1 MQISLLKAC
10 AQSTGAKYNIQK
22 SPYEQSPYCLITAS
36 NVFVNTLNVTK
47 EKKKAYRR
55 QYLLQKTSTQ
65 TYIKEHF
72 CDLYVGEIVNFS
84 PLSLQVSSKC

>member
-47 EKKKAYRR
+47 EKKRHTEDNIFYKKPPPKHILKNISA
-55 QYLLQKTSTQ
+55 
-65 TYIKEHF
+65 TYM
-72 CDLYVGEIVNFS
+72 
-84 PLSLQVSSKC
+84 